1 MASYYGN
8 ILEEELKNK
17 VAEDWFAD
25 YDATQILGKIDFSV
39 AVRRDKLQTNLFPSD
54 TEYLLW
60 AEAKQGTTHDIY
72 ESFVQL
78 ILTIG
83 KARTFDENVPPN
95 FLGAFDA
102 EKIAFL
108 PYDAVMEVFTMNDFN
123 WNVTASDHHSRE
135 FQLLHDMVKS
145 KLERGACKF
154 NFADDGKELARYIKK
169 NFRIGLKPGP
179 AIQINKNNFTHIYL
193 KWLKDVKPTI
203 DIEWA
208 EVKKRGLVDGD
219 FYLADILSDNNKGL
233 KENLDVL
240 LNTDHYEC
248 SKEKIGGINMFGT
261 VQFNDGQKAHTQFW
275 LRYKRPPREEYW
287 DYIVE
292 RRDLLVP
299 QDIRE
304 RKGSFFTPSRWVELS
319 QEYIAREL
327 GEDWQDDYYVWD
339 CCAGT
344 GNLLAGLTNKWNVF
358 ASTLDKQDVLVM
370 KELIAA
376 GSLNLLD
383 SHVFQFDFL
392 NGSFDQ
398 LPEALRDIVN
408 DPEKR
413 RRLVIYINPPYAEA
427 TTATTV
433 TGTGKNKSGVAIEN
447 ATYLKYR
454 DVIGKASKELFA
466 QFFIRI
472 YKELPDCILAEFST
486 LKALQAP
493 NFTEYRKIF
502 QARLGQ
508 LFMVP
513 AATFDNVKGSFPI
526 GFFIWRTEEKE
537 TFREIDADVYD
548 AKGNYLCSKNIR
560 STGNEQKLIGK
571 WLISYNATKQEK
583 IIGDL
588 NSGRNDF
595 QNQAIVYVANNI
607 SAEKTHAAVFHFT
620 QDNLIVGC
628 VYLAVRQCIEATWL
642 NDRDQ
647 FLWPKD
653 TWMEDKE
660 FQSDCLAYTLLHG
673 QNKISSAGGTNHWI
687 PFTEDEVEAKERFE
701 SHFMSNFIHG
711 KHKATKQSQQG
722 DLFATTVEKQS
733 EQTAI
738 TFSPEAQAVMDAG
751 RELWR
756 YYHSQP
762 HPNPNA
768 SFYDI
773 RLHFQ
778 GTNDKGHMNPD
789 SPDARY
795 TELVKTLRTR
805 LRTLADKLAPKVY
818 AHGFLLN

>member
-1 MASYYGN
+1 MGSYYGN
-8 ILEEELKNK
+8 IREEELKNK
-17 VAEDWFAD
+17 VAADWFAD
-25 YDATQILGKIDFSV
+25 FDATQILGNIDFSV
-39 AVRRDKLQTNLFPSD
+39 AVRRDKLQTDLFGNE

-83 KARTFDENVPPN
+83 KARTFDHHVPPK

-108 PYDAVMEVFTMNDFN
+108 PYNAVMEVFTMNDFN
-123 WNVTASDHHSRE
+123 WNVAPNNHHSRE
-135 FQLLHDMVKS
+135 FLLV
-145 KLERGACKF
+145 LERVRTTLDNGAYIYRYGTH
-154 NFADDGKELARYIKK
+154 GKELARFIKR
-169 NFRIGLKPGP
+169 NFRPGDTP
-179 AIQINKNNFTHIYL
+179 VTIRINKNNFTHIYL
-193 KWLKDVKPTI
+193 KWLAEVMPSI
-203 DIEWA
+203 DINWA
-208 EVKKRGLVDGD
+208 EAKKEGLLDAD
-219 FYLADILSDNNKGL
+219 FYLADILSRDNKSIKDKL
-233 KENLDVL
+233 YVL
-240 LNTDHYEC
+240 LETDKYRYNIHRRLTGSLAFEEVPF
-248 SKEKIGGINMFGT
+248 K
-261 VQFNDGQKAHTQFW
+261 DGQKAHIHFW
-275 LRYKRPPREEYW
+275 LRYERPPLEEYW

-358 ASTLDKQDVLVM
+358 ASTLDTQDVRAM
-370 KELIAA
+370 HDLI
-376 GSLNLLD
+376 STNRLNLLAN
-383 SHVFQFDFL
+383 HVFQFDFL
-392 NGSFDQ
+392 NDSFDR
-398 LPEALRDIVN
+398 LPEALRDIIN

-427 TTATTV
+427 SSATNV
-433 TGTGKNKSGVAIEN
+433 KGTGSNKGGVAKDN
-447 ATYLKYR
+447 LTNQKYKSI
-454 DVIGKASKELFA
+454 IGSAANELFA
-466 QFFIRI
+466 LFLIRLYNEVPNCTI
-472 YKELPDCILAEFST
+472 ANFST
-486 LKALQAP
+486 LKIVQGQ
-493 NFTEYRKIF
+493 NFKHFQDAF
-502 QARLGQ
+502 QAKLCS
-508 LFMVP
+508 LFVVP
-513 AATFDNVKGSFPI
+513 ANTFDNVKGSFPI
-526 GFFIWRTEEKE
+526 GFFIWRTGDKE
-537 TFREIDADVYD
+537 RISQITGNVYD
-548 AKGNYLCSKNIR
+548 GNGNFLCNKAFYAYGQRKFLIDWIN
-560 STGNEQKLIGK
+560 TFKDKVPTTKLGFF
-571 WLISYNATKQEK
+571 SSF
-583 IIGDL
+583 G
-588 NSGRNDF
+588 NDF
-595 QNQAIVYVANNI
+595 LHQNYV
-607 SAEKTHAAVFHFT
+607 
-620 QDNLIVGC
+620 C
-628 VYLAVRQCIEATWL
+628 VVNDCKQMGDQRGWWITPENVIPMCVSLSVRECIEGTWL
-642 NDRDQ
+642 NNRDQ

-653 TWMEDKE
+653 SWMEDKE

-673 QNKISSAGGTNHWI
+673 QNKISSAVGTNHWI
-687 PFTEDEVEAKERFE
+687 PYTEEEVNAKERFE
-701 SHFMSNFIHG
+701 SHFMSNFIRG

-722 DLFATTVEKQS
+722 DLFATPTAEQA

-795 TELVKTLRTR
+795 TELIRTLRTR
-805 LRTLADKLAPKVY
+805 LRALADKLAPKVY
-818 AHGFLLN
+818 AHGFLLH

>member
-1 MASYYGN
+1 MGSYYGN

-25 YDATQILGKIDFSV
+25 YDATQIIGKIDFSV
-39 AVRRDKLQTNLFPSD
+39 AVRRDKVQTDFLE

-60 AEAKQGTTHDIY
+60 AEAKQGTRHDIY

-83 KARTFDENVPPN
+83 KARTYEEHLPPK

-108 PYDAVMEVFTMNDFN
+108 PYNAVMEVFTMNDFN
-123 WNVTASDHHSRE
+123 WNVTPSDHQSRE
-135 FQLLHDMVKS
+135 FLLLLDMVRNT
-145 KLERGACKF
+145 LDQGAYIY
-154 NFADDGKELARYIKK
+154 NYRTDGKELAKFIRQ
-169 NFRIGLKPGP
+169 NFRLDGTVHT
-179 AIQINKNNFTHIYL
+179 IQINKNNFTHIYL
-193 KWLKDVKPTI
+193 KWLKDVMPTI
-203 DIEWA
+203 DINWTEA
-208 EVKKRGLVDGD
+208 KKEGLLDAD
-219 FYLADILSDNNKGL
+219 FYLADILSRDNKSIKDKL
-233 KENLDVL
+233 YVL
-240 LNTDHYEC
+240 LETDKYRYNIHRRLTGSLAFEEVPF
-248 SKEKIGGINMFGT
+248 K
-261 VQFNDGQKAHTQFW
+261 DGQKAHIHFW
-275 LRYKRPPREEYW
+275 LRYERPPLEEYW

-327 GEDWQDDYYVWD
+327 GEDWQDEYYVWD

-344 GNLLAGLTNKWNVF
+344 GNLLAGLTNKYNIF
-358 ASTLDKQDVLVM
+358 ASTLDPQDVRVM
-370 KELIAA
+370 KDLI
-376 GSLNLLD
+376 GTNSLNLLAE
-383 SHVFQFDFL
+383 HVFQFDFL
-392 NGSFDQ
+392 NDSFDR
-398 LPEALRDIVN
+398 LPKALRDIIN

-413 RRLVIYINPPYAEA
+413 RKLVIYINPPYAEA
-427 TTATTV
+427 ASTRQKS
-433 TGTGKNKSGVAIEN
+433 GTGENKTNVARNNLMEQ
-447 ATYLKYR
+447 KYR
-454 DVIGKASKELFA
+454 SIIRNAVNELYA
-466 QFFIRI
+466 LFFIRI
-472 YKELPDCILAEFST
+472 YKEIPDCILAEFST

-493 NFTEYRKIF
+493 YFSEFRNVF
-502 QARLGQ
+502 QAKLGKC
-508 LFMVP
+508 FVVP
-513 AATFDNVKGSFPI
+513 ANTFDNVKGQFPI
-526 GFFIWRTEEKE
+526 GFFIWRTGEKE
-537 TFREIDADVYD
+537 IFTETTADVYD
-548 AKGNYLCSKNIR
+548 KDGNP
-560 STGNEQKLIGK
+560 TG
-571 WLISYNATKQEK
+571 TK
-583 IIGDL
+583 
-588 NSGRNDF
+588 
-595 QNQAIVYVANNI
+595 NI
-607 SAEKTHAAVFHFT
+607 SAYKDMKLLTDWMKAGHDKINPRLAYLRMLSSDVQNSSGVFLTLSPTENDFKQVKICNVT
-620 QDNLIVGC
+620 ERNLIERC
-628 VYLAVRQCIEATWL
+628 VYFSVRLCIEATWL

-653 TWMEDKE
+653 TWLEDKE
-660 FQSDCLAYTLLHG
+660 FQSDCLAYTLFHG
-673 QNKISSAGGTNHWI
+673 QNRISSAGGTNHWI
-687 PFTEDEVEAKERFE
+687 PFTEDEVDAKERFE
-701 SHFMSNFIHG
+701 SHFMSDFIHG

-722 DLFATTVEKQS
+722 DLFATPTETT
-733 EQTAI
+733 EPTAI
-738 TFSPEAQAVMDAG
+738 TFSAEAQAVMDAG

-818 AHGFLLN
+818 AHGFLLQ